1 MHTWTIERTKYKP
14 QINQNLQAS
23 RKLLFSLEKE
33 KRKPTLLSND
43 STLKEKERAT
53 FSEII
58 EPQQNDGKDNK
69 KFCDKI
75 SESLQRIRA
84 KSFVLNKE

>member
-1 MHTWTIERTKYKP
+1 MHTSTIERTKYNP

-33 KRKPTLLSND
+33 KRKPTLLSNIND

-58 EPQQNDGKDNK
+58 EPQQNGGKGKENSVTK
-69 KFCDKI
+69 YQSHYNL
-75 SESLQRIRA
+75 SER
-84 KSFVLNKE
+84 KVLY